1 MKFISK
7 STNLLIVLRAGLP
20 AQPMIGMP
28 GKPNISVRFK
38 DGVADVQQQELIDM
52 MLAHPGFNVDYIAA
66 DSVPVDPF
74 VAARKA
80 SEPAHEMIEMKYGT
94 PENRQVGGGDPTK
107 LTPEMQKLVKAA
119 AEEMAK
125 AMLPSMVEHTLK
137 TLVADRKEAK
147 APGKKRGRK
156 PGRKPKA
163 EVPEIIAENMPA
175 QPEETQIKDV
185 LV

>member
-38 DGVADVQQQELIDM
+38 DGVADVQQQELVDM
-52 MLAHPGFNVDYIAA
+52 MLVHPGFNTDFIAA

-74 VAARKA
+74 VASRRA

-94 PENRQVGGGDPTK
+94 PQNREVKGGDPTK
-107 LTPEMQKLVKAA
+107 LTPEMQKLVKSA

-137 TLVADRKEAK
+137 NLVAGRKEEK
-147 APGKKRGRK
+147 TPGKKRGRK

-163 EVPEIIAENMPA
+163 EVPEVISENIPAES
-175 QPEETQIKDV
+175 EETHIKEV